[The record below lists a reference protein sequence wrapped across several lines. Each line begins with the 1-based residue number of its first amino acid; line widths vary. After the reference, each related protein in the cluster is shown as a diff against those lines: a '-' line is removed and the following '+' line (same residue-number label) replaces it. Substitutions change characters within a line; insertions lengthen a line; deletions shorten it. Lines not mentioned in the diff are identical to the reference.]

1 MRRRKIGF
9 RAGALVTG
17 IVLFAV
23 LVVPTALA
31 QRSATKPSAKDLA
44 AGKATFISTCSAC
57 HTLKQAGA
65 VGQIGPN
72 LNKVKPPL
80 TLALYIKAIT
90 NGGSSVM
97 TKAQIAKYT
106 TQMTPYK
113 GVLSATQIKQIAEYL
128 DSVT

>member
-1 MRRRKIGF
+1 MRRSKIGI
-9 RAGALVTG
+9 AGIAL
-17 IVLFAV
+17 LAV

-31 QRSATKPSAKDLA
+31 QRTAGPSAKDLA

-65 VGQIGPN
+65 AGQIGPN
-72 LNKVKPPL
+72 LNKVKPAP

-90 NGGSSVM
+90 NGGASIM
-97 TKAQIAKYT
+97 TKAQVAKYT

-113 GVLSATQIKQIAEYL
+113 NVLSATQIKQIAEYL

>member
-1 MRRRKIGF
+1 MRRRKIAFHG
-9 RAGALVTG
+9 GVLVTG
-17 IVLFAV
+17 IALLAV
-23 LVVPTALA
+23 LAAPAALA
-31 QRSATKPSAKDLA
+31 QRGATKPSAKDLA
-44 AGKATFISTCSAC
+44 AGKATFVSTCSAC

-80 TLALYIKAIT
+80 TLAQYIKAIT
-90 NGGSSVM
+90 SGGAAVM

-113 GVLSATQIKQIAEYL
+113 GALSATKIKQLAEYL

>member
-1 MRRRKIGF
+1 MRRSKIGF
-9 RAGALVTG
+9 RGGVLVTG
-17 IVLFAV
+17 IALLAV
-23 LVVPTALA
+23 LVVPAALA
-31 QRSATKPSAKDLA
+31 QRSAAPPAKDLA
-44 AGKATFISTCSAC
+44 AGKATFVSTCGAC

-113 GVLSATQIKQIAEYL
+113 GVLSATQIKQVAEYL

>member
-9 RAGALVTG
+9 RAGVLVTG
-17 IVLFAV
+17 VALLA
-23 LVVPTALA
+23 VVPTALA
-31 QRSATKPSAKDLA
+31 GRSAGPSAKDLA
-44 AGKATFISTCSAC
+44 AGKATFVSTCSAC

-80 TLALYIKAIT
+80 TLAQYIKAIT
-90 NGGSSVM
+90 SGGAAVM

-113 GVLSATQIKQIAEYL
+113 GALSATQIKQVAEYL

>member
-1 MRRRKIGF
+1 MPRIFG
-9 RAGALVTG
+9 
-17 IVLFAV
+17 
-23 LVVPTALA
+23 P
-31 QRSATKPSAKDLA
+31 
-44 AGKATFISTCSAC
+44 KATFSSTCSAC

-113 GVLSATQIKQIAEYL
+113 GVLSAMQIKQVAEYL

>member
-9 RAGALVTG
+9 RAGVLVTG
-17 IVLFAV
+17 VALLA
-23 LVVPTALA
+23 VVPTALA
-31 QRSATKPSAKDLA
+31 QRSAGPSAKDLA

-65 VGQIGPN
+65 AGQIGPN

-80 TLALYIKAIT
+80 TLALYIQAIT
-90 NGGSSVM
+90 KGGSSVM
-97 TKAQIAKYT
+97 TKAQVAKYT

-113 GVLSATQIKQIAEYL
+113 NVLSATQIKQVAEYL

>member
-1 MRRRKIGF
+1 MRRSKIGF
-9 RAGALVTG
+9 RGGVLVTG
-17 IVLFAV
+17 IALLAV
-23 LVVPTALA
+23 LVVPAALA
-31 QRSATKPSAKDLA
+31 QRSAAPPAKDLA
-44 AGKATFISTCSAC
+44 AGKATFSSTCSAC

>member
-9 RAGALVTG
+9 RAGVVVTG
-17 IVLFAV
+17 IVLLAV
-23 LVVPTALA
+23 LVVPAGLA
-31 QRSATKPSAKDLA
+31 QRNATKPSAKDLA
-44 AGKATFISTCSAC
+44 AGKATFITTCSAC